1 MKPSGSISL
10 AFLCIAGALFPS
22 GEAASASL
30 AKAVNR
36 SYPTTCAEEDNINV
50 PLRGRQI
57 SRYEI
62 VATHPRYEIGQD
74 SCSEDFSGCGQ
85 AAPRPQA
92 DFCSKMF
99 DDGTN
104 IVETCVVP
112 DWWRPDTMEVI
123 VDGRLQRG
131 HYLRM
136 YRKLSDADSWPQ
148 FLVLYQ
154 DGNLRL
160 KPQPPQS
167 LPDTCFGSSI
177 VLGPAK
183 SARRPFVD
191 VLQVNIDIGTLSM
204 DVVYQEGG
212 SAHVDLGVDRTAAR
226 AAVQVNYWL
235 KFPFATFRSM
245 FVGDGNSD
253 VDHITTP
260 TTNLP
265 ILGDWKRLPASSWLF
280 SRQIRSRH
288 NTSAPD
294 IAVTAT
300 EQPDSLDHR

>member
-1 MKPSGSISL
+1 MKPSDSISL
-10 AFLCIAGALFPS
+10 ASLCIAGLLFLS
-22 GEAASASL
+22 GEAVSAPLS
-30 AKAVNR
+30 KAINR

-50 PLRGRQI
+50 PLRSRQI

-62 VATHPRYEIGQD
+62 VATHPRYPIGQD
-74 SCSEDFSGCGQ
+74 SCIEDFSGCGQ
-85 AAPRPQA
+85 QASARPQM
-92 DFCSKMF
+92 DSCVKTF

-104 IVETCVVP
+104 AVEVCTIP
-112 DWWRPDTMEVI
+112 DWWRSDTMEV
-123 VDGRLQRG
+123 VVNGRSQRG

-177 VLGPAK
+177 ILGPAR
-183 SARRPFVD
+183 STRRPFVD
-191 VLQVNIDIGTLSM
+191 VLQANIDTSTLSM
-204 DVVYQEGG
+204 EVVYQEGG
-212 SAHVDLGVDRTAAR
+212 SAHVDLNVDRAATR
-226 AAVQVNYWL
+226 ASVQVNYWL

-253 VDHITTP
+253 VDHLTTP
-260 TTNLP
+260 ATTVP
-265 ILGDWKRLPASSWLF
+265 ILGDWKRLPASSWFF
-280 SRQIRSRH
+280 SRQIRSQH

-294 IAVTAT
+294 ITVTVI
-300 EQPDSLDHR
+300 D